1 MVVSGSVSLD
11 IFDSWDLAKRPPG
24 HSATAWLVLLGW
36 GGLLC
41 KKPECGNHRML
52 TLLTPLALRPRV
64 PIFRI
69 VLLCRAVR
77 AAGRAQRLPYTVGLT
92 PYCNVTRDFA

>member
-64 PIFRI
+64 PIYRI
-69 VLLCRAVR
+69 VLLSPS
-77 AAGRAQRLPYTVGLT
+77 LY
-92 PYCNVTRDFA
+92 